1 MGKFL
6 FPLENGAYD
15 INNSERVHGAK
26 TYNGHGVGKLDFYA
40 SPGDVVRS
48 MTNGKVLKAGRD
60 SSTEYTSCDILVSGD
75 YWKPNSVDGLV
86 IRYYHIVD
94 FPVSV
99 GDVVNQGDILGYVDE
114 KQVGTTG
121 AHLHLD
127 FCNYVGGTYYLG
139 KGPNLMGPRLNTE
152 QLTYEQEQAIS
163 LWQGQHGGNSG
174 WGRCWEVI
182 ATPAVYQDTISSGT
196 NLDRTVYENTKGE
209 DDNENAINA
218 YFERTISDNFIKCT
232 YPNTIDELND
242 DAHKPLRRLVQSAY
256 GEFGT
261 WPFAAASYA
270 KLYRATIIGN
280 SYINSVAENAVSL
293 EDWLSKVYSGRPGWM
308 GTANKG
314 NITFSENMLSLA
326 QAIYNNFKY
335 PGCYGMELHSGT
347 EEFKQAILKAMSGI
361 PLHNGWVNYTWAT
374 TPVFAVLFNTKTN
387 QDEGIK
393 GQPRGG
399 VYLMYRGV
407 TGSMDMFNEK
417 IFDN

>member
-26 TYNGHGVGKLDFYA
+26 TYSNHGVGKLDFYA

-48 MTNGKVLKAGRD
+48 MTNGKVLKAGKD

-127 FCNYVGGTYYLG
+127 FCNYVDGTYYLG

-163 LWQGQHGGNSG
+163 LWQGQHGSNNG

-182 ATPAVYQDTISSGT
+182 ATPAVYQEQSQNSDSTMNAFEKLKLTDDDMLAVYGMLLYEESGCAKRITDAGGIDSADEKDVAICEWVVRCFRNRLICGSS
-196 NLDRTVYENTKGE
+196 
-209 DDNENAINA
+209 
-218 YFERTISDNFIKCT
+218 ISDICAWDRGNPGIIKAKNFGRRISDIMREFC
-232 YPNTIDELND
+232 LN
-242 DAHKPLRRLVQSAY
+242 
-256 GEFGT
+256 
-261 WPFAAASYA
+261 
-270 KLYRATIIGN
+270 II
-280 SYINSVAENAVSL
+280 
-293 EDWLSKVYSGRPGWM
+293 
-308 GTANKG
+308 KG
-314 NITFSENMLSLA
+314 NNYFFVEKVAKKYFYDGLNEGGITENW
-326 QAIYNNFKY
+326 YNHLYAACMFY
-335 PGCYGMELHSGT
+335 
-347 EEFKQAILKAMSGI
+347 
-361 PLHNGWVNYTWAT
+361 
-374 TPVFAVLFNTKTN
+374 
-387 QDEGIK
+387 
-393 GQPRGG
+393 GG
-399 VYLMYRGV
+399 VDRGYQ
-407 TGSMDMFNEK
+407 TLAAIPFSDGTFAMEGGFNK
-417 IFDN
+417 KVQKYWNQGFFINPYSDR